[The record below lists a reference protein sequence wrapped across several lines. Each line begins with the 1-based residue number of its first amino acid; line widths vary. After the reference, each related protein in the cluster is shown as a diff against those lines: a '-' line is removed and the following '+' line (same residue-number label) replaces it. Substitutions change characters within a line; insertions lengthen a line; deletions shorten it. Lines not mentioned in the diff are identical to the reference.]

1 MNKISTIFA
10 TLVLLLSFSASSFA
24 LSMDQAKSQ
33 GLIGENSSGYLASVK
48 AKPSA
53 AVTAVINS
61 INAKR
66 KAAYLKTAASAGV
79 SISVVEKRVAQRLS
93 SKAAKGAF
101 LRNASGVWYRK

>member
-1 MNKISTIFA
+1 MNKISTFFA
-10 TLVLLLSFSASSFA
+10 ALVLLLSFSANSFA

-48 AKPSA
+48 ANPSA

-66 KAAYLKTAASAGV
+66 KAAYVKTAASANV
-79 SISVVEKRVAQRLS
+79 SIDVVEKRVAQRLS
-93 SKAAKGAF
+93 SKAAKGAY
-101 LRNASGVWYRK
+101 LRNAAGVWYKK